1 MTMRR
6 GGLAA
11 ALACGALVAPAA
23 WAGPPPPP
31 DTDAPHVTGTKL
43 TRTTFRVRASDPEL
57 IGARAGTGTTITYF
71 MSEPARVEFRVE
83 RASKGRWIRAGVF
96 SFDSAAGRN
105 QVHFYGAFA
114 NGRNLRPG
122 KHRIALTPT
131 DAAGNRGAF
140 QRRRFTIVQ

>member
-1 MTMRR
+1 MRR
-6 GGLAA
+6 GLVA
-11 ALACGALVAPAA
+11 ALACVALAAPAA
-23 WAGPPPPP
+23 WAGPAPPP
-31 DTDAPHVTGTKL
+31 DTDVPHVTGTKL
-43 TRTTFRVRASDPEL
+43 TRTTFRASASEPEL

-83 RASKGRWIRAGVF
+83 RASHGRWIKAGVF
-96 SFDSAAGRN
+96 TFDSTVGRN

-114 NGRNLRPG
+114 NGRTLRPG